1 MAETGGAVRVDPND
15 PEAPRH
21 LQASEP
27 ESPDNVF
34 ANDTRLRAQVLGCR
48 IDRVDLEQAVGLC
61 EEAIRVGRFTQHM
74 SINVAKLVAMRTDD
88 ELRRGIERC
97 ELVTADGQPVV
108 WASRL
113 LGDPLPMRVAGIDL
127 MEALLA
133 RAVVRG
139 YRVYILG
146 ARPEILLRAVARLH
160 ASYPGIL
167 LVGYRDGFY
176 AEEEEAAV
184 AATIAD
190 ARPDILFVAMSSPR
204 KEYFLMRHGPTLG
217 VPFVMGVGGAIDVVA
232 GVTRRAPVVLRRSG
246 LEWLFRCAQEPRRL
260 TRRYLATNT
269 RFIALMSREL
279 GHDYV
284 TRRLA
289 RRESTRIT
297 STAGGFSRPSG
308 RRSTGRA
315 TR

>member
-1 MAETGGAVRVDPND
+1 MIETETVAREDT
-15 PEAPRH
+15 
-21 LQASEP
+21 LASGQ
-27 ESPDNVF
+27 S
-34 ANDTRLRAQVLGCR
+34 LRAHVLGCR
-48 IDRVDLEQAVGLC
+48 IDRVDLEQAVSLC
-61 EEAIRVGRFTQHM
+61 EEAIRVRGFTQHM

-88 ELRRGIERC
+88 ALRKGIERC

-113 LGDPLPMRVAGIDL
+113 LGDPLPMRVSGIDL

-133 RAVVRG
+133 RAAVKG

-146 ARPEILLRAVARLH
+146 ARPEILQRAVARLR
-160 ASYPGIL
+160 ARYPGIL
-167 LVGYRDGFY
+167 LVGCHDGFY

-184 AATIAD
+184 AAMVVD

-204 KEYFLMRHGPTLG
+204 KEYFLLRHGPTLG

-232 GVTRRAPVVLRRSG
+232 GITRRAPVVLQRSG

-260 TRRYLATNT
+260 ARRYLTTNT
-269 RFIALMSREL
+269 RFIVLVSREL
-279 GHDYV
+279 GHGYV
-284 TRRLA
+284 TRRVA
-289 RRESTRIT
+289 RRKSTRHI
-297 STAGGFSRPSG
+297 GISRRTG
-308 RRSTGRA
+308 RQSTGRA

>member
-1 MAETGGAVRVDPND
+1 MAETGAAVRVDQND
-15 PEAPRH
+15 RA
-21 LQASEP
+21 
-27 ESPDNVF
+27 F
-34 ANDTRLRAQVLGCR
+34 ANGGRVRAQVLGCR
-48 IDRVDLEQAVGLC
+48 IDRVDLEQAVSLC

-88 ELRRGIERC
+88 ELRRGVERC

-133 RAVVRG
+133 RAVERG

-160 ASYPGIL
+160 ASYPGIP

-176 AEEEEAAV
+176 AEEEEPTV
-184 AATIAD
+184 AAMIAD
-190 ARPDILFVAMSSPR
+190 ARADILFVAMSSPR

-260 TRRYLATNT
+260 TRRYLTTNT